1 MGGGITF
8 DTGVQQ
14 GSVLSPTLFNV
25 FLNPLLRLFTAIGQ
39 QRGVSHGIKGIS
51 AFNNL
56 AFADDLTIV
65 AEIRRLGIP
74 SGGAQMLLHAL
85 EEFSTWSGMEVKIVK
100 SCGMWVGA
108 ERDMQ
113 HPLTLTFRE
122 QQLKIVPE
130 SDPVGYLGFF
140 QSPDGDWKDM
150 VRRVLE
156 ETRKACDKLELHP
169 LNADEAAN
177 LAQAIVIST
186 FRRPAALVPWS
197 TQELVR
203 LEQL

>member
-1 MGGGITF
+1 LFAVLRAFEIPDIDLLESVYAVATVSLAQERGMGGGITF

-25 FLNPLLRLFTAIGQ
+25 FLNPLLRLLTAIGQ
-39 QRGVSHGIKGIS
+39 RRGVSHGIKGIS

-130 SDPVGYLGFF
+130 SDPV
-140 QSPDGDWKDM
+140 
-150 VRRVLE
+150 
-156 ETRKACDKLELHP
+156 
-169 LNADEAAN
+169 
-177 LAQAIVIST
+177 
-186 FRRPAALVPWS
+186 
-197 TQELVR
+197 
-203 LEQL
+203 